1 MRKSFFLALVFE
13 MISQT
18 STLLALQTYPLI
30 NQQKTVAPIS
40 RDQQNR
46 IAVAGDRIQQIF
58 GAEGFFDVQSDEV
71 GGQIFVKCLNS
82 KSTKPQTITL
92 ITESGLTH
100 DLKLL
105 PQETE
110 FQSILL
116 KPTLTPE
123 KPKQQLLPYRQRLI
137 TLMKAMI
144 QRQKIEGYRVASLKE
159 AERAFKKSL
168 TIKPLLAYQGDHEEG
183 YVYLLKN
190 EGNEVLSLREQS
202 LALPQDLAVALTRS
216 RIQSGEI
223 SSLFVITKS
232 KRLP

>member
-13 MISQT
+13 MVSQT

-30 NQQKTVAPIS
+30 NQQKTAAPIS

-58 GAEGFFDVQSDEV
+58 GAEGFFDVQSDDV

-105 PQETE
+105 PQEIE

-116 KPTLTPE
+116 KPTLTSE
-123 KPKQQLLPYRQRLI
+123 KPKQPSLPYRQRLI
-137 TLMKAMI
+137 TLMKAMV
-144 QRQKIEGYRVASLKE
+144 QGQKIDGYKVTPLKH
-159 AERAFKKSL
+159 ADRAFKKSL
-168 TIKPLLAYQGDHEEG
+168 TIKTMAVYHGEHEEG
-183 YVYLLKN
+183 YVYHLKN
-190 EGNEVLSLREQS
+190 EGNEPLLLREQS
-202 LALPQDLAVALTRS
+202 LALPQDFAIALTHT
-216 RIQSGEI
+216 RIQPGET
-223 SSLFVITKS
+223 SSLFVITKT
-232 KRLP
+232 KRSS